1 MSKYNE
7 NTSFALYVLYNG
19 ASEIVGYKDTA
30 FEDGIFK
37 NQHKKSCWRNNRIDN
52 IMSCNGFS
60 NHPELQGFGLM
71 HSPTAH
77 HLELYR
83 ATHGYAS

>member
-7 NTSFALYVLYNG
+7 STPFTLYVLYNET
-19 ASEIVGYKDTA
+19 SEIAGYKDTA

-37 NQHKKSCWRNNRIDN
+37 NKHKKPCWRNNRIN
-52 IMSCNGFS
+52 SLTSCNGFS
-60 NHPELQGFGLM
+60 NHLVLRGFGLM

>member
-1 MSKYNE
+1 MKIHLLLYTSLYNE
-7 NTSFALYVLYNG
+7 T
-19 ASEIVGYKDTA
+19 SEIAGYKDTA

-37 NQHKKSCWRNNRIDN
+37 KKHKKSGWKNNRIDS
-52 IMSCNGFS
+52 IISWNGFS
-60 NHPELQGFGLM
+60 NHQELLGFGLM